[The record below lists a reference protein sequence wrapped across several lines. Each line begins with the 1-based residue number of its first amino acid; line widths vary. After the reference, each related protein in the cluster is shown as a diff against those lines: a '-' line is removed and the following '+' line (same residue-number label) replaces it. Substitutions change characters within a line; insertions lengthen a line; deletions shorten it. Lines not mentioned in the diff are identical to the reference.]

1 MVVPSVVFDEEFF
14 LDHARFLAELSH
26 SDVKT
31 EITYLGYG
39 TEWQVVYRF
48 GLFYITLRFKVSESH
63 TVPNLESNSS
73 SDYALLLE
81 LEHFRVS
88 PRHQGIGRKFTEIF
102 LEELRLTPVKQVIL
116 QPKNEEAAGFW
127 EAAGFKA
134 FGDSAIDFKGCFYL
148 DLPDSLQSPTE
159 VK

>member
-1 MVVPSVVFDEEFF
+1 MVIPFVVFDEEFF

-48 GLFYITLRFKVSESH
+48 GLCYITLRFKVSVSESQA
-63 TVPNLESNSS
+63 VPNLELNSRA
-73 SDYALLLE
+73 DYALLLE
-81 LEHFRVS
+81 WKHFRVS
-88 PRHQGIGRKFTEIF
+88 PRHHGIGRKFAEIF

-116 QPKNEEAAGFW
+116 QPKNEEAARFW
-127 EAAGFKA
+127 RAAGFKA
-134 FGDSAIDFKGCFYL
+134 FGDSAIDFKGYLYL
-148 DLPDSLQSPTE
+148 DLPE
-159 VK
+159 